1 MNVVRAGGRRGAGEV
16 VRVVRGREGLRWRR
30 ASRCAPV
37 HPDREGGAA
46 AVGEIEE
53 NLRLRPRRNR
63 VRREREADRERA
75 LGREADRGRFGGCDG
90 AENPEGRS
98 NKEQDYQY
106 RREDAAMPPRPLIRR
121 PEHGRPASGRPQ
133 KSSAVSIN
141 ARNVFAAP
149 SGIPRILA
157 LGTSTCPLRRRVLP
171 CPPTTGSRLYSS
183 GSSLYPA
190 DRRELSRSG
199 VPS

>member
-16 VRVVRGREGLRWRR
+16 VRVVRGRNGLRRR
-30 ASRCAPV
+30 SASRCAPV
-37 HPDREGGAA
+37 HPEREGGAA
-46 AVGEIEE
+46 AVGEGEAH
-53 NLRLRPRRNR
+53 LRLRPSRNW
-63 VRREREADRERA
+63 VWGEREADRERA
-75 LGREADRGRFGGCDG
+75 LGREAGRRRSSRRDG
-90 AENPEGRS
+90 SSENPEGRS

-141 ARNVFAAP
+141 ARNVFTAP

-157 LGTSTCPLRRRVLP
+157 LARSTCPLRRRVLP
-171 CPPTTGSRLYSS
+171 
-183 GSSLYPA
+183 
-190 DRRELSRSG
+190 
-199 VPS
+199 